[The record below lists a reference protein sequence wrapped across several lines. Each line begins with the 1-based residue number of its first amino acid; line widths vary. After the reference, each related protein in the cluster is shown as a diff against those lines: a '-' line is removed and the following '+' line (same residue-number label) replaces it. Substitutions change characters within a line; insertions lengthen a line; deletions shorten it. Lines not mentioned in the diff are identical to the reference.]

1 MKQSSYV
8 QTYRVSLNSNVWED
22 KYKEIL
28 FSAYNNENIEV
39 ISTSTFQVE
48 GFLLIT
54 IIFKYKSE
62 FVLPSGGWHDG
73 DKNFD

>member
-28 FSAYNNENIEV
+28 YSVYNNENIEV

-48 GFLLIT
+48 GFLLVT
-54 IIFKYKSE
+54 IIFKYKFE
-62 FVLPSGGWHDG
+62 FVLPNGGWRSG
-73 DKNFD
+73 DRNFD

>member
-1 MKQSSYV
+1 MKQPTHI

-28 FSAYNNENIEV
+28 YSAYNNENIEV
-39 ISTSTFQVE
+39 ISTNMCQVE

-54 IIFKYKSE
+54 IIYKQLGE
-62 FVLPSGGWHDG
+62 YILPGGGWRSG
-73 DKNFD
+73 DRNFD